1 VGVVGGKM
9 DREGRQLEYKV
20 SFGNMKSIYRSIV
33 AFSNDIGGK
42 IVVGVEDKSLAVVG
56 LSEQDIDFGLE
67 EMPKA
72 IFDAISPVCI
82 PLVTTETIAGKCC
95 LVIQVFAGQKK
106 PYYIKAEGLPK
117 GVYVRIGAN
126 NKKAT
131 EDILEDLLRDS
142 QRRFWDE
149 ELTNLTLDQLD
160 VQQIEG
166 LYGKGWDDTLL
177 RADGVLGLTPRGEE
191 KVSQSG
197 VIYFH
202 PNPAILLPQAEVLYT
217 QFDGENMARA
227 IRTIDF
233 SGPLPQLVL
242 RIMAELKPHVVL
254 REEVRGAKRE
264 KVKWAIPEIVL
275 REVLLNA
282 LLHRK
287 YSIMGAIKI
296 AVFSNRIE
304 VFSPGNFPGPI
315 DLHQLGNGVSY
326 TRNPRL
332 RQLARKAGL
341 VEKRGMGFRI
351 MLDECDRNGNAS
363 PKVEEGGDYVKV
375 TLYFDQQLDRT
386 LELPDAYAE
395 LQEYRNKGLALQ
407 PKQVSEIMGV
417 SINTAR
423 SRLVELVGMD
433 IMKRKGAG
441 RSLTYHW
448 VNESDE

>member
-1 VGVVGGKM
+1 M

-42 IVVGVEDKSLAVVG
+42 IVVGVEDKSHAVVG
-56 LSEQDIDFGLE
+56 LSEQDIEFGLE

-72 IFDAISPVCI
+72 FFDAITPVCT
-82 PLVTTETIAGKCC
+82 PLMTTETIAGQCC

-106 PYYIKAEGLPK
+106 PYFIKAEGIPK

-131 EDILEDLLRDS
+131 EDILEDLIRDS

-149 ELTNLTLDQLD
+149 ELTNVSLDQLD

-166 LYGKGWDDTLL
+166 HYGKGWDDTLL
-177 RADGVLGLTPRGEE
+177 RADGVLALTPRGEE
-191 KVSQSG
+191 KVSQAG

-202 PNPAILLPQAEVLYT
+202 PNPAIPLPQAEILYT
-217 QFDGENMARA
+217 QFEGEDMTRA

-242 RIMAELKPHVVL
+242 RVMAELKPHVVQ
-254 REEVRGAKRE
+254 REAVRGTKRE
-264 KVKWAIPEIVL
+264 NVKWAIPEIVL

-287 YSIMGAIKI
+287 YSIMGALKI
-296 AVFSNRIE
+296 AVFPNRIE

-351 MLDECDRNGNAS
+351 MLDECAKNGNTS
-363 PKVEEGGDYVKV
+363 PIVEEGGDYVKV
-375 TLYFDQQLDRT
+375 TLYFEQQAKVTLD
-386 LELPDAYAE
+386 LPEAYTD
-395 LQEYRNKGLALQ
+395 LQEYRDQGIPLQ
-407 PKQVSEIMGV
+407 PKQVSQILGV

-423 SRLVELVGMD
+423 SRLVELVGMN
-433 IMKRKGAG
+433 MMERKGAG
-441 RSLTYHW
+441 RSLTYYW
-448 VNESDE
+448 VIRTI